1 MRLFIPVSAFREWSF
16 AALLPL
22 FLSAVTAY
30 AQTTASLT
38 GAVTDPS
45 SAAIPNVTVKAKN
58 EATGVVSSTKTNS
71 DGVFAF
77 QNLPIGRYDL
87 SIAQPGFKAFA
98 TIGIV
103 LDATALVRQDI
114 HLQVG
119 EVQQSVTVEA
129 AQAAVQTSDGTVS
142 SVITSEQINTAVLNG
157 RNFSRLAMLMPGA
170 VTQSASD
177 ELYQVGLNAPGSPVS
192 INGMNA
198 LTAGWFQDGAYNMN
212 VGNGAAVQ
220 HIPSLD
226 SIQQMQ
232 VQTSNYSARYGTAG
246 GAVINAVTKNG
257 TSQFHGNAYEYLRN
271 NDFDARNFFNPIV
284 SPLKQNNFG
293 FSIGGPVILPNYN
306 HNRNK
311 TFFFWNEDWRLRNS
325 ATTLLTATPTAPMR
339 TGDFQQESAR
349 LGKSI
354 LDPNTGAPF
363 PNNTIPTSRID
374 PNTAILLQDYFPLP
388 NNLGGGFQN
397 YLNNGVGKIHPR
409 SDTVRIDQN
418 FSDKFRAFFTIAH
431 DNIQITNP
439 YVQLLNADYFPTMY
453 QQESTYSWTGAG
465 NLTMILSPRSTNEI
479 QYSFKLF
486 DVNLLLQDNTA
497 TAARPSGMTIQD
509 YYPGANSFNL
519 IPNITFGQGWGPIGT
534 SVLPLS
540 PATDDTR
547 ILSDNYTYV
556 LGKHILQAGGMWFHY
571 TKNQAVN
578 NQTQGSYSFSGIFT
592 NDAMADFL
600 LGAAASYSESNA
612 RFIRD
617 YKFDQTEWYVQDD
630 WRATTKLTLNLGMR
644 VYVIPLVTVNGNL
657 MTSFLPSA
665 YNPAAA
671 PQVTSSGV
679 LVPTPNYN
687 PLNGIVQAGTNG
699 VPAGFAPTY
708 VGWAPRFGFAYDP
721 TGSGKTA
728 IRGGYGIS
736 YLNAGNNDSA
746 LVLNPPYNVAVS
758 LVNVPLTDPRGGTPK
773 ALSPVTL
780 NAFSPTFERPRV
792 QSWSLTVQHEF
803 PGQLLG
809 SIGYVGTRGS
819 NFEVWID
826 ANSPA
831 YIPPAG
837 YQFNPAINTNAVN
850 LNTVRPYL
858 GYGSITQFNSGLGSI
873 YSALQLMMQRRFAH
887 GFAIQGN
894 YTYGKNLG
902 ETQTQRNMV
911 VQNPRNWRADYGPTN
926 FDATNVLSM
935 NYIWEIPFLKGKKT
949 LAGEVFGNWQVAG
962 TFSAQSGLAMSPGL
976 SVPTAGLATRPNA
989 TGQTS
994 AGPQS
999 LTQWFNTAA
1008 FAAPAAGF
1016 FGNSG
1021 TGVIR
1026 GPGFWV
1032 WDSSVSRIFPLW
1044 EKAKLKLSGEFFN
1057 TLNHP
1062 NWWSV
1067 STSLGSGTY
1076 GHITSARDPREIQL
1090 SLRLD
1095 F

>member
-1 MRLFIPVSAFREWSF
+1 MRIPLVFVFTLFTVVS
-16 AALLPL
+16 
-22 FLSAVTAY
+22 Y
-30 AQTTASLT
+30 GQTTARLS

-45 SAAIPNVTVKAKN
+45 KAPVPNVTVKISN
-58 EATGVVSSTKTNS
+58 EATGVASTTKTNS
-71 DGVFAF
+71 DGLYAF
-77 QNLPIGRYDL
+77 QDLPIGRYDL
-87 SIAQPGFKAFA
+87 SVAQPGFKAFSA
-98 TIGIV
+98 TGIV
-103 LDATALVRQDI
+103 LDATAKVTQDV
-114 HLQVG
+114 HLEVG
-119 EVQQSVTVEA
+119 EVQQSMTVEA
-129 AQAAVQTSDGTVS
+129 TQAAVQTADGTVS

-157 RNFSRLAMLMPGA
+157 RNFTRLAIMMPGA
-170 VTQSASD
+170 VYQSSSD

-192 INGMNA
+192 INGTNA
-198 LTAGWFQDGAYNMN
+198 LTSGWFQDGAYNMN

-226 SIQQMQ
+226 SIQQVQ

-246 GAVINAVTKNG
+246 SAVINTITKNG

-293 FSIGGPVILPNYN
+293 FSIGGPVILPHYN
-306 HNRNK
+306 HNRDK

-325 ATTLLTATPTAPMR
+325 ATTLLTATPTAAMR
-339 TGDFQQESAR
+339 TGNFQAEAAR

-354 LDPNTGAPF
+354 LDPTTGSPF
-363 PNNTIPTSRID
+363 PNNTIPSSRMD
-374 PNTAILLQDYFPLP
+374 PNAALLLQDYFPLP
-388 NNLGGGFQN
+388 NNPTGGFQN
-397 YLNNGVGKIHPR
+397 YINNGVGKIHPR

-418 FSDKFRAFFTIAH
+418 FSDKFRAFFTVAH

-453 QQESTYSWTGAG
+453 QKEATYSWTGAG
-465 NLTMILSPRSTNEI
+465 NLTMMLSPKSTNEI
-479 QYSFKLF
+479 QYSYKIF
-486 DVNLLLQDNTA
+486 DVNLLLQDQSA
-497 TAARPSGMTIQD
+497 TAARPQGLKIQD
-509 YYPGANSFNL
+509 YYPQANSFNL
-519 IPNITFGQGWGPIGT
+519 IPNISFGQGWGPIGT

-571 TKNQAVN
+571 TKDQAVN

-600 LGAAASYSESNA
+600 LGEAASYSQSNN
-612 RFIRD
+612 RYVRN

-630 WRATTKLTLNLGMR
+630 WRATSKLTLNLGMR
-644 VYVIPLVTVNGNL
+644 VYVIPMVTVNGNL

-665 YNPAAA
+665 FSPTAA
-671 PQVTSSGV
+671 PQVTSGGV
-679 LVPTPNYN
+679 LVPTANYN
-687 PLNGIVQAGTNG
+687 PLNGIVQAGTAG

-708 VGWAPRFGFAYDP
+708 LGWAPRFGFAYDP

-736 YLNAGNNDSA
+736 YLNAGNDDSA

-758 LVNVPLTDPRGGTPK
+758 LINVPLSNPSQGTAK

-780 NAFSPTFERPRV
+780 NAFAPSFKRPRV
-792 QSWSLTVQHEF
+792 QSWSLMVQHEF
-803 PGQLLG
+803 KGQVLA

-819 NFEVWID
+819 DFEVWID
-826 ANSPA
+826 ENSPA

-837 YQFNPAINTNAVN
+837 YQFNPAINSNTVN
-850 LNTVRPYL
+850 VNTVRPYL
-858 GYGSITQFNSGLGSI
+858 GYGSITEFNSGLGSI
-873 YSALQLMMQRRFAH
+873 YNALQLQMQRRFAH
-887 GFAIQGN
+887 GFAVQAN
-894 YTYGKNLG
+894 YTFAKNLG
-902 ETQTQRNMV
+902 ETETQRNMV
-911 VQNPRNWRADYGPTN
+911 VQNPLNWRADYGPTN
-926 FDATNVLSM
+926 FNATHVFSM
-935 NYIWEIPFLKGKKT
+935 NYIWEIPFLRGNKSVF
-949 LAGEVFGNWQVAG
+949 GEVLGNWQVAG
-962 TFSAQSGLAMSPGL
+962 TFMAQSGLSLSPGL
-976 SVPTAGLATRPNA
+976 SVPTAGLATRPNV
-989 TGQTS
+989 TGQTP
-994 AGPQS
+994 AGAQT

-1008 FAAPAAGF
+1008 FSAPPAGF

-1021 TGVIR
+1021 TGVIW
-1026 GPGFWV
+1026 GPGFWD

-1044 EKAKLKLSGEFFN
+1044 EKARLKLSGEFFN
-1057 TLNHP
+1057 MLNHP

-1067 STSLGSGTY
+1067 STALGSGTY
-1076 GHITSARDPREIQL
+1076 GHITSARDPREIQV